1 MAGFEEVEHMEVAM
15 DTSDTPWC
23 WFYLAECGVWH
34 MFELGSNCQCSV
46 SSEEIERSYR
56 MNERGMAFT
65 TAKYNYML
73 DFSEMKQI
81 NLSTG
86 KQRPI
91 KRAPYCITAFRLIS
105 EDQATP
111 VPPYWETVNTEEP
124 YQLICLQEDSNEYK
138 EVARLFKNTM
148 HVCITAIKRIQNLD
162 LWEFFCRKKA
172 QLKRRNQGA
181 EIEEKMLFH
190 GTSHENIEAIC
201 TNNFDC
207 RLNGGHGTVFGKG
220 AYFARDAVY
229 AAKFCKTSEN
239 HGLILKKHDVAPNVF
254 QAQPHFKSLFLVRVL
269 VGSYTLGKSHYCRPP
284 SKDMSYVNFYDSC
297 VDDINNPKIFVV
309 FDNNQIYP
317 EYLIEFT

>member
-1 MAGFEEVEHMEVAM
+1 MSEWQGLKRLNIWRLLWTPQIHHGVGFIWLSV
-15 DTSDTPWC
+15 
-23 WFYLAECGVWH
+23 ECGIC
-34 MFELGSNCQCSV
+34 L
-46 SSEEIERSYR
+46 
-56 MNERGMAFT
+56 
-65 TAKYNYML
+65 
-73 DFSEMKQI
+73 
-81 NLSTG
+81 
-86 KQRPI
+86 
-91 KRAPYCITAFRLIS
+91 RLIS
-105 EDQATP
+105 EDQAIP
-111 VPPYWETVNTEEP
+111 VPPYWEKVNTEEP
-124 YQLICLQEDSNEYK
+124 YQLIHLQEDTNEYK

-148 HVCITAIKRIQNLD
+148 HVCITAVKRIQNLD

-181 EIEEKMLFH
+181 EIEEKMMFH

-207 RLNGGHGTVFGKG
+207 RLNGSHGTVFGKG

-239 HGLILKKHDVAPNVF
+239 HGTILKKHDVAPNVF

-284 SKDMSYVNFYDSC
+284 SKDMSYINFYDSC
-297 VDDINNPKIFVV
+297 VDDVNNPKIFVI

>member
-23 WFYLAECGVWH
+23 WFYLAECGLWH

-56 MNERGMAFT
+56 MNERGMSFT

-81 NLSTG
+81 NMSTG

-91 KRAPYCITAFRLIS
+91 KRALFRLIS
-105 EDQATP
+105 EDQANP
-111 VPPYWETVNTEEP
+111 VPPYWEKVNTEEP
-124 YQLICLQEDSNEYK
+124 YQLIHLQEDTNEYK
-138 EVARLFKNTM
+138 EVARFFKNTM

-181 EIEEKMLFH
+181 EIEEKMVFH

-207 RLNGGHGTVFGKG
+207 RLNGSHGTVFGK
-220 AYFARDAVY
+220 ATWVP
-229 AAKFCKTSEN
+229 
-239 HGLILKKHDVAPNVF
+239 L
-254 QAQPHFKSLFLVRVL
+254 RVL
-269 VGSYTLGKSHYCRPP
+269 ATRVPRSEKPFTWVVPRSQQPASGCESTCFDPDQAREIVKLHFREEHFCL
-284 SKDMSYVNFYDSC
+284 FC
-297 VDDINNPKIFVV
+297 LAIFL
-309 FDNNQIYP
+309 
-317 EYLIEFT
+317 LIETHRGLDCSRDEDTFALINIWTDG